1 MNFLS
6 YVGPT
11 LNELNLAVEDAGFE
25 SLEDYMKGKEGKTL
39 SPEER
44 VAYHLGRMNLIE
56 EVLIQLKHE
65 MGDEEE

>member
-11 LNELNLAVEDAGFE
+11 LNELNLAIEEAGFE
-25 SLEDYMKGKEGKTL
+25 SLEKYMESKEGKDL
-39 SPEER
+39 SADER
-44 VAYHLGRMNLIE
+44 IAYHLGRMNLIE
-56 EVLIQLKHE
+56 EVLVQLKHE

>member
-1 MNFLS
+1 
-6 YVGPT
+6 
-11 LNELNLAVEDAGFE
+11 
-25 SLEDYMKGKEGKTL
+25 MKGKEGKTL

>member
-25 SLEDYMKGKEGKTL
+25 SLEDYMKGKEGTL
-39 SPEER
+39 
-44 VAYHLGRMNLIE
+44 
-56 EVLIQLKHE
+56 
-65 MGDEEE
+65 